1 MSRTNLVTALRRT
14 AVSGSTPRVEPRPGG
29 SAPAE
34 VLTPGRASG
43 PAPRPSRPTRSLGPV
58 WIAIGGLLACSLAGL
73 PYYLLSPAQRVR
85 SPWHPWLRPSGYVGQ
100 AAGILA
106 LAIFLFLWLYPL
118 RKRYRWLAFTGAMA
132 RWLDAHVAL
141 ALVLPFLAAI
151 HAAWRFDG
159 VIGLGFW
166 AMIVV
171 CVSGVVGR
179 YLYVHIPR
187 SQSGLELS
195 AEELAAERRSLLAQ
209 LALRTG
215 LPQAQVEA
223 LLRSDP
229 APCDGLGIVG
239 TLRRMVSDDLARW
252 RAARALRRACAS
264 LPATRRPSR
273 RALATVMRL
282 ASREM
287 ALTQQARMLEA
298 THRLFRYW
306 HVAHRPFAVTAL
318 AAVLVHVGVV
328 VAMGATWFW

>member
-1 MSRTNLVTALRRT
+1 MTRSNLVTSPRRA
-14 AVSGSTPRVEPRPGG
+14 AVSGSTSQSAASPRNLG
-29 SAPAE
+29 SGT
-34 VLTPGRASG
+34 TPLARASG
-43 PAPRPSRPTRSLGPV
+43 SLEPSPRARRLPRPV
-58 WIAIGGLLACSLAGL
+58 WIAIAVLLACSVAGL
-73 PYYLLSPAQRVR
+73 PYYQLEPAERVR

-106 LAIFLFLWLYPL
+106 LLLFLFLWLYPL

-141 ALVLPFLAAI
+141 ALVLPFLAAV
-151 HAAWRFDG
+151 HAAWKFDG

-171 CVSGVVGR
+171 CLSGIAGR

-195 AEELAAERRSLLAQ
+195 AEELAAERRSLLAKI
-209 LALRTG
+209 AARTG

-229 APCDGLGIVG
+229 TPCDGLGIAA
-239 TLRRMVSDDLARW
+239 TLHRMLRDDLARW
-252 RAARALRRACAS
+252 RAARSLRRKCAG
-264 LPATRRPSR
+264 LPAERRPNK
-273 RALATVMRL
+273 RALQAVIRL

-287 ALTQQARMLEA
+287 ALAQQARMLEA

-318 AAVLVHVGVV
+318 VAVLVHVAVV

>member
-1 MSRTNLVTALRRT
+1 
-14 AVSGSTPRVEPRPGG
+14 
-29 SAPAE
+29 
-34 VLTPGRASG
+34 
-43 PAPRPSRPTRSLGPV
+43 
-58 WIAIGGLLACSLAGL
+58 
-73 PYYLLSPAQRVR
+73 
-85 SPWHPWLRPSGYVGQ
+85 VGQ
-100 AAGILA
+100 TAGILA
-106 LAIFLFLWLYPL
+106 LVIFLFLWLYPL

-141 ALVLPFLAAI
+141 ALVLPFLAAV

-171 CVSGVVGR
+171 CLSGVVGR

-187 SQSGLELS
+187 SQSGLELT

-209 LALRTG
+209 LAARTG
-215 LPQAQVEA
+215 LPPAQVEA

-229 APCDGLGIVG
+229 APCDGLGIFA
-239 TLRRMVSDDLARW
+239 TLRRMASDDLARW

-264 LPATRRPSR
+264 LPAARRPSR
-273 RALATVMRL
+273 RTLKAVMRL

-298 THRLFRYW
+298 THRVFRYW

>member
-1 MSRTNLVTALRRT
+1 MSHPNLVTTPRRA
-14 AVSGSTPRVEPRPGG
+14 AVSGSTPRIEPRAGG
-29 SAPAE
+29 LAPAE
-34 VLTPGRASG
+34 APAPSRVSG
-43 PAPRPSRPTRSLGPV
+43 PAQRAARPTRSLGPV
-58 WIAIGGLLACSLAGL
+58 WIAIGGLLACSVAGL
-73 PYYLLSPAQRVR
+73 PYYLLPPAERVR

-100 AAGILA
+100 TAGILA
-106 LAIFLFLWLYPL
+106 LVIFLFLWLYPL

-141 ALVLPFLAAI
+141 ALVLPFLAAV

-171 CVSGVVGR
+171 CLSGVVGR

-187 SQSGLELS
+187 SQSGLELT

-209 LALRTG
+209 LAARTG
-215 LPQAQVEA
+215 LPPAQVEA

-229 APCDGLGIVG
+229 APCDGLGIFA
-239 TLRRMVSDDLARW
+239 TLRRMASDDLARW

-264 LPATRRPSR
+264 LPAARRPSR
-273 RALATVMRL
+273 RTLKAVMRL

-298 THRLFRYW
+298 THRVFRYW